1 MMTSEFE
8 TPRPAFK
15 WRKLL
20 LQLTTWLVAGGLVG
34 YGVGHFLGDYAEA
47 RGLEKLPLSV
57 EIAGLVAVIY
67 IFMAAA
73 VLAGSASPSIG
84 SKILNV
90 EDADEVREMQS
101 QFLTSGIAMLL
112 WGFALLG
119 LALAEPA
126 GPLAAPAALTIG
138 AAGLLI
144 GTWFAI
150 KSYRDSDELMLAMNL
165 EAASLTY
172 GLLLVTLGGWAML
185 AHVGYVDAPLPLDI
199 LTACY
204 ALVMVASFIA
214 IGRRGL
220 IRFR

>member
-1 MMTSEFE
+1 MMTSEIE
-8 TPRPAFK
+8 TPRPSFK

-20 LQLTTWLVAGGLVG
+20 LQLGAGVICGALFG

-47 RGLEKLPLSV
+47 RGLDHVPFSA

-67 IFMAAA
+67 IFIATI

-101 QFLTSGIAMLL
+101 QFVTSGIAMLL
-112 WGFALLG
+112 WGFALLA
-119 LALAEPA
+119 LALAEPV
-126 GPLAAPAALTIG
+126 GPLAAPMALTIG

-150 KSYRDSDELMLAMNL
+150 KAYRESDELMLAMNL
-165 EAASLTY
+165 EAGAITY
-172 GLLLVTLGGWAML
+172 GLVLVTLGGWAML
-185 AHVGYVDAPLPLDI
+185 AHVGYVSAPAPLDI
-199 LTACY
+199 LSACY

-220 IRFR
+220 ITVR